1 LKSIFLTSSHWRAI
15 LLIRTVWTFR
25 RSITSPRHV
34 HVRTVL
40 TAEMIRTTRWWNCRK
55 NKSILY
61 TCSLGLSTK
70 TSILVQPTK
79 VQQTSF
85 KVTLS
90 QLRPFAHT
98 KNFCSVFFLR
108 ILSYNPGQNS
118 SGHLIQFCK
127 NPNEQLK
134 LDFTRVSPTPLL
146 QCCIF
151 ATSIIMK
158 NLEKRHSK
166 PISVGCPQRFG
177 QDCLKKDGRQE
188 VLFNI
193 WSNWCDYW
201 CNLCILRFLLEM
213 HACNDPLPAC
223 LYFPNIVST
232 WSIRNYANTERRLA
246 LSRHVI
252 VMATR

>member
-1 LKSIFLTSSHWRAI
+1 MKSIFLTSSHWRAI

-34 HVRTVL
+34 HARTVL

-134 LDFTRVSPTPLL
+134 LDFTRVSPTSMLHIRNFNYNEKFRETP
-146 QCCIF
+146 F
-151 ATSIIMK
+151 EA
-158 NLEKRHSK
+158 NLCGLSTTFWPGLSEKRWTSR
-166 PISVGCPQRFG
+166 S
-177 QDCLKKDGRQE
+177 
-188 VLFNI
+188 
-193 WSNWCDYW
+193 
-201 CNLCILRFLLEM
+201 
-213 HACNDPLPAC
+213 
-223 LYFPNIVST
+223 
-232 WSIRNYANTERRLA
+232 A
-246 LSRHVI
+246 L
-252 VMATR
+252 